1 MITKKRQSPFL
12 EFLQLSAE
20 VTNTFRVAADNVPKR
35 DIFFDKV

>member
-1 MITKKRQSPFL
+1 MITKKWQSPFL